1 MVSYKTVNVA
11 GEAGDAS
18 PSTPIGVNLPNANWI
33 RAAVGSKSVSLGN
46 IINAYNNSGSSDRL
60 KEFVNEPD
68 ADKRS
73 NLLSQIEDMEHKN
86 DDLTPTIFTE
96 LGRNF
101 ITPIDREDIH
111 QLATALD
118 DIADYIYAS
127 AKKINFYKVNP
138 NDTGIHKLAELV
150 LQGTIETKKVVLGL
164 RNMKN
169 IKEMTEAMIK
179 VNSIEN
185 QADDVFD
192 MSIEK
197 LFEQEND
204 FKEVIK
210 KREIYQVLEIAT
222 DKIEDVSNVIESIII
237 KYA

>member
-1 MVSYKTVNVA
+1 M
-11 GEAGDAS
+11 
-18 PSTPIGVNLPNANWI
+18 
-33 RAAVGSKSVSLGN
+33 
-46 IINAYNNSGSSDRL
+46 
-60 KEFVNEPD
+60 
-68 ADKRS
+68 
-73 NLLSQIEDMEHKN
+73 
-86 DDLTPTIFTE
+86 
-96 LGRNF
+96 
-101 ITPIDREDIH
+101 
-111 QLATALD
+111 
-118 DIADYIYAS
+118 
-127 AKKINFYKVNP
+127 
-138 NDTGIHKLAELV
+138 
-150 LQGTIETKKVVLGL
+150 ETKRAVLGL

-169 IKEMTEAMIK
+169 VKEMTEAMIK